1 MYLFNIVYQEKHS
14 TIVDYFDIKSSGART
29 KLVNICTAIGL
40 YGPFKMLSYKGE
52 HVTLWYGLLNG
63 SENVLPISLTIEC
76 SFPFKVS
83 NLKDM
88 VEQIA
93 GKQSQMEGTVVIL
106 TDQLKNL
113 RAFETKLNDI
123 QQQQQEL
130 AKQQEA
136 CQRTVK
142 AHDKDLS
149 NLKTRFDDLTSTSDP
164 IPTDEGKTN
173 QVFLLFFSYVHPT
186 MCRLNQYLN
195 HRVMQNTQNL
205 NV

>member
-1 MYLFNIVYQEKHS
+1 
-14 TIVDYFDIKSSGART
+14 
-29 KLVNICTAIGL
+29 
-40 YGPFKMLSYKGE
+40 
-52 HVTLWYGLLNG
+52 
-63 SENVLPISLTIEC
+63 
-76 SFPFKVS
+76 
-83 NLKDM
+83 M

-93 GKQSQMEGTVVIL
+93 GTQSQMEGTIAIL

-113 RAFETKLNDI
+113 RAFETELNNI
-123 QQQQQEL
+123 EQQQQEL

-136 CQRTVK
+136 CQRTVE
-142 AHDKDLS
+142 AHDKDLA
-149 NLKTRFDDLTSTSDP
+149 NLKTRFDDLTTTSDP

-173 QVFLLFFSYVHPT
+173 QVLLLFFYVHPT